1 MTTDPIRAALERLHQ
16 YAETFPEHD
25 TDAIVA
31 AARAALAAEGK
42 AAEELRFPFTV
53 EQLRDQWNAQADEFN
68 QWESLGLEEQIGW
81 AQVRAARAE
90 AAAPPTVY
98 EWVVRVG
105 DHWLASGSG
114 PILERVEEEANYWLQ
129 YTHTGVGMAQIRAV
143 QIIKEITP

>member
-1 MTTDPIRAALERLHQ
+1 MSARISAEQQARNMLERMGVPDAQSYSASDLIELANLI
-16 YAETFPEHD
+16 AE
-25 TDAIVA
+25 
-31 AARAALAAEGK
+31 RN
-42 AAEELRFPFTV
+42 R
-53 EQLRDQWNAQADEFN
+53 
-68 QWESLGLEEQIGW
+68 
-81 AQVRAARAE
+81 ARAE